1 MACPWCSVCWS
12 FEMSSRD
19 LHTEVGWDASQ
30 SFASPVTQK
39 AAARCGWLGSPGSQA
54 TSFCCNCSCFPRSAP
69 RELSLPRTSWSSS
82 ADQKDF
88 PHPSVSRCPG
98 CLLPHGKKQTCKG
111 HPALGQLSLDCWAL
125 LVIGLLGLLL
135 ISEIFVEILQWMC
148 PIVVQNISLPSSSN
162 SKGLTWGVSPR
173 LISWA
178 L

>member
-1 MACPWCSVCWS
+1 MACSWCSVCWS

-19 LHTEVGWDASQ
+19 VHTEVGWDASQ
-30 SFASPVTQK
+30 SFASPVAQK
-39 AAARCGWLGSPGSQA
+39 AAARCRWLGSPGSQA
-54 TSFCCNCSCFPRSAP
+54 TSFCSNCSCSSRSAP

-82 ADQKDF
+82 ADQTF
-88 PHPSVSRCPG
+88 PNLVYHSALG
-98 CLLPHGKKQTCKG
+98 AFLPHGKQQTCKG

-135 ISEIFVEILQWMC
+135 ISEIFVEILQWLC
-148 PIVVQNISLPSSSN
+148 PVVIQNISLPSSSN

-173 LISWA
+173 LIAWA